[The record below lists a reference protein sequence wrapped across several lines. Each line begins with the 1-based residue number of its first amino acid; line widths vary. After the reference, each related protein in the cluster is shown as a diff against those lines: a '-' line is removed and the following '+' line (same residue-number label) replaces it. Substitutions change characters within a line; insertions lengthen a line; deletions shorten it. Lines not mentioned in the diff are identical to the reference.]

1 LPWSRPRSIEEGSN
15 MQNPISLAPLLWNH
29 QTTRPMNNSITHG
42 KGRKGIIICSRRS
55 MRAVAVKRFLSWG
68 KK

>member
-1 LPWSRPRSIEEGSN
+1 

-29 QTTRPMNNSITHG
+29 QTARPMNNSITHG
-42 KGRKGIIICSRRS
+42 KGRKGIIIYSRRS

>member
-1 LPWSRPRSIEEGSN
+1 

-29 QTTRPMNNSITHG
+29 QTARPMNNSITHG
-42 KGRKGIIICSRRS
+42 KGRKGIIICSRRF